1 MKLLSSRYVTSQ
13 EGNHQETIFYQL
25 VLVLNCGYINLSLS
39 PPRFTWGRGQGGRPA
54 ICRSEPD
61 PKKSSEYQLI
71 GSVSCSSYH
80 LIFFKMSL
88 ITDSVNMKLRFCVVS
103 MCWQRHWNQKCYLN
117 ICAGVFAYIKVFFY
131 RLPHCHQVIQVSF
144 DKLILGNQLDSHGLC
159 LNTGN
164 PVDVAKVK
172 RGFPS

>member
-117 ICAGVFAYIKVFFY
+117 ICAGVFAYIKVFFLSTTA
-131 RLPHCHQVIQVSF
+131 LPSSDTSIVWQANLRKSAWLPWAMLKHWKPGGCCE
-144 DKLILGNQLDSHGLC
+144 G
-159 LNTGN
+159 
-164 PVDVAKVK
+164 
-172 RGFPS
+172 